1 MVANIENFKELFKNA
16 EGDKNAMQKAF
27 ERISQYLASSILG
40 RDFNESTES
49 YFNRKP
55 AIKMIHDWAASVTI
69 SNDYKIINY

>member
-1 MVANIENFKELFKNA
+1 MVANIENFKELLKNA

-49 YFNRKP
+49 YFNRKTT
-55 AIKMIHDWAASVTI
+55 IKMIHDWAAKVTI